1 MRHFL
6 QYILLIF
13 NIFPL
18 ASSLFCYK
26 FVADLYIS
34 SNTMVNSISLQGFTG
49 FTNNSFSFTNGIN
62 ILIGKNGTGKTHI
75 LKCLASALQAHHE
88 FQQKRTTSKEQFEY
102 ILAENITH
110 YFKPDFIGNLVNKNI
125 VPGKS
130 TVSIKNDGKEL
141 SFSFSATSR
150 TTVKIEKDE
159 KWDECQFIYIPPREM
174 FSLFEGF
181 IGLSNKRE
189 LSFDQTYINLAH
201 SLALPVLRDLENNP
215 LKSAIDLM
223 EKELGFNVLQ
233 MNGRFYIKTDK
244 GPMEAHLVAEG
255 LRKLASILYLIL
267 NGEINQNT
275 ILFWDEPESNL
286 NPALIRVVAEFIRE
300 LQKCGLQI
308 FIATHDYLLTHI
320 LSLYSEYKA
329 YTNINMRFF
338 GLHKEGDTISME
350 EGETL
355 ATIQNNPILEEYAA
369 FYELEQKY
377 INNYE

>member
-1 MRHFL
+1 
-6 QYILLIF
+6 
-13 NIFPL
+13 
-18 ASSLFCYK
+18 
-26 FVADLYIS
+26 
-34 SNTMVNSISLQGFTG
+34 MVNSISLQGFTG

-141 SFSFSATSR
+141 SFSFSTTSR